1 MSAPLP
7 SSTSTTE
14 AALTSVDQAESEA
27 TKVVVLD
34 SPDAQLALLAQL
46 LTNAGVPTDYQ
57 QITGPDVDLV
67 GLLKEATVLVTEA
80 TAIRAELLDQLP
92 QLRLV
97 IRAGIGIDIIDVAAA
112 SARGVRVANV
122 PNFCV
127 DEVADHTV
135 LLVLATVRR
144 LMAYTEDVR
153 AGGWQVPMRPG
164 IRRMSKLT
172 VGVVG
177 LGAIGS
183 RVMQRLQGFGCTILV
198 HDPRTVDL
206 PGGVQAVTL
215 DQLLAQS
222 DVITLH
228 CPLTEQTRGL
238 LSGQALGANLKQ
250 PYVINVSRGELVD
263 IDALDAL
270 IEAGHVSGAAV
281 DVLPGEPWP
290 DLSHSLVRR
299 PEVLVTPHV
308 AWQSDDALHEL
319 NVSVHDTIQHFVQHG
334 QVPSEVEVA

>member
-1 MSAPLP
+1 VSAPLP
-7 SSTSTTE
+7 SSASTTE
-14 AALTSVDQAESEA
+14 AAPTSGHQTRSEA

-46 LTNAGVPTDYQ
+46 LKDSAVPTDYR

-67 GLLKEATVLVTEA
+67 GVLRDATVLVTEA
-80 TAIRAELLDQLP
+80 TAIGAELLDELP
-92 QLRLV
+92 KLRLV
-97 IRAGIGIDIIDVAAA
+97 VRAGIGIDIIDVAGAR
-112 SARGVRVANV
+112 SRGVRVANV

-135 LLVLATVRR
+135 LLVLAAVRR
-144 LMAYTEDVR
+144 LVPYAEDVR
-153 AGGWQVPMRPG
+153 AGGWQVAMRPG

-198 HDPRTVDL
+198 HDPRTVAL
-206 PGGVQAVTL
+206 PDGVRSVAL
-215 DQLLAQS
+215 DRLFAES
-222 DVITLH
+222 DIITLH
-228 CPLTEQTRGL
+228 CPLTEHTRGL
-238 LSGQALGANLKQ
+238 LSGQALSANLKQ

-290 DLSHSLVRR
+290 DLSHAFVSR

-319 NVSVHDTIQHFVQHG
+319 NVCVHDTIQDFVQHG
-334 QVPSEVEVA
+334 RVMNEVEVA

>member
-1 MSAPLP
+1 VSALP
-7 SSTSTTE
+7 SSGSTTE
-14 AALTSVDQAESEA
+14 AAPTSEQQTEAVA

-46 LTNAGVPTDYQ
+46 LTDSAVPTEYR

-67 GLLKEATVLVTEA
+67 DVLKDATVLVTEA

-97 IRAGIGIDIIDVAAA
+97 VRAGIGVDIIDVAGAR
-112 SARGVRVANV
+112 SRGVRVANV

-135 LLVLATVRR
+135 LLVLAAVRR
-144 LMAYTEDVR
+144 LMAYAEDVR

-198 HDPRTVDL
+198 HDPRSVALPDGVRPVALDELFAESDL
-206 PGGVQAVTL
+206 
-215 DQLLAQS
+215 
-222 DVITLH
+222 ITLH

-238 LSGQALGANLKQ
+238 LSRDELSANLKQ

-263 IDALDAL
+263 IDALDTL
-270 IEAGHVSGAAV
+270 IESGHVSGAAV

-290 DLSHSLVRR
+290 DLAHPFVRR

-319 NVSVHDTIQHFVQHG
+319 NVCVHDTVQHFVQHG
-334 QVPSEVEVA
+334 RVPSDVEVA